1 MGTVP
6 LRDTMIRELAS
17 AAANA
22 CHFSSPRLCQRRRLV
37 SVFVFSLPLP
47 PYLQPFSLSRGHV
60 LSSRLI
66 FFFACIIALLAI
78 PRSFNRSAGNLHIL
92 YRCIDR
98 SRYSTIDTHDCYYN
112 LSLTSRLLCLN
123 NGTENLRRC
132 KQAFSVPVYNRGLN
146 CPCDQFAQ
154 LELQAPYLPL
164 DPTSRF

>member
-1 MGTVP
+1 
-6 LRDTMIRELAS
+6 MIRELAS

-66 FFFACIIALLAI
+66 FFFACMIALLAI

-92 YRCIDR
+92 YRRIDR
-98 SRYSTIDTHDCYYN
+98 DTRQSIPTIATTTPLSSHDFCASTTGQKICVH
-112 LSLTSRLLCLN
+112 
-123 NGTENLRRC
+123 C
-132 KQAFSVPVYNRGLN
+132 KQAFPVRVYNRGLN
-146 CPCDQFAQ
+146 CPCDQFAR
-154 LELQAPYLPL
+154 LELPAPYLPP